1 MSDDEYS
8 ETSDPQKE
16 SKDKELKV
24 PMQEPVKELGSRF
37 KNETALFKYVMKSP
51 QRIDVK
57 PLQLSQQV

>member
-16 SKDKELKV
+16 SKENEKNIAK
-24 PMQEPVKELGSRF
+24 QEPVKELGSRF

-51 QRIDVK
+51 QKIDVR